1 MNMAKKLVLAAG
13 LTLLGGAAAF
23 GEYARGYFN
32 NWANHCQLTRPEDGN
47 YYSGTLQAHAGDNA
61 WATLTMEPA
70 EPHGDDDAKFD
81 TAPTAGSVTQTATA
95 NIGNATEKFFKAVIE
110 VDVPNNEDP

>member
-32 NWANHCQLTRPEDGN
+32 DGDRRAADGFG
-47 YYSGTLQAHAGDNA
+47 SCPIAKGSVDFGQ
-61 WATLTMEPA
+61 
-70 EPHGDDDAKFD
+70 DDAKFD
-81 TAPTAGSVTQTATA
+81 IDPTAGSVTQTATA
-95 NIGNATEKFFKAVIE
+95 NIGNATEKFFKAAIE
-110 VDVPNNEDP
+110 VDVSNNEDP